1 MAPEEGASATGPGYV
16 GRVWHP
22 YGESNVFSRDVRSG
36 AVASRRTGNDG
47 YPGCR
52 LGKEGGE
59 TASISSGAK
68 LRGSSCAW

>member
-22 YGESNVFSRDVRSG
+22 YGESNVFSRDVGSG

-52 LGKEGGE
+52 LGKEGDE
-59 TASISSGAK
+59 TAYILFDMK
-68 LRGSSCAW
+68 LRGSSCVW